1 MKKVIKISESELIAI
16 ARKIILESE
25 ENDSEKL
32 SSEDWEDI
40 WFKLRKINKSF
51 SAPDDNIFSFG
62 GLFFHYRNG
71 HLSLPSQKLSDWRE
85 DTQKAAEILDNY
97 VKRIKSAFKESDL
110 DLKLKVDDDYSMKI
124 YKD

>member
-16 ARKIILESE
+16 ARKIIFESE

-51 SAPDDNIFSFG
+51 TPPDNDIFSFG
-62 GLFFHYRNG
+62 GLFFNYKNG
-71 HLSLPSQKLSDWRE
+71 YLFLPPQKLSDWRDDKE
-85 DTQKAAEILDNY
+85 RAAEILDNY
-97 VKRIKSAFKESDL
+97 VNRIKEVFKESDL
-110 DLKLKVDDDYSMKI
+110 GLKLKVGDNFSMKI